1 MYYVDMP
8 SQEEIGLLN
17 AIRSQACVSIYLPT
31 TPLTQE
37 VEQSRINLGNLIKK
51 SAAQLSDIGLDK
63 KKIAAL
69 EEQFAELLEDDG
81 FWAHQAN
88 TLAIF
93 ATPDSLRTYRLANK
107 LTEAVEVSDRFHII
121 PLLRAVTFS
130 QAAYVLALSENAVR
144 LVEVSADLP
153 ARELDVPNLP
163 LNLEDVSG
171 AAVNK
176 NYSGTG
182 HRHGSQGESF
192 HLPRYLRLIDAALRP
207 VVQGSDKP
215 LILATTKS
223 LESVFR
229 SISIIPAV
237 AETITGNPERLSAAD
252 LADAARPV
260 LDTYYASLI
269 KEFHA
274 LYDIRSGQQR
284 TTTDISDAAR
294 LATFGGIDK
303 LLIDIDSIVD
313 GFIDEETGEV
323 SFGKEGGDA
332 KNYGIIDEIAG
343 RALRTG
349 AKVMAVRQ
357 DDIPGRQQLA
367 VISRYPI

>member
-8 SQEEIGLLN
+8 SQQEIGLLN
-17 AIRSQACVSIYLPT
+17 STRSDACVSIYLPT

-37 VEQSRINLGNLIKK
+37 IEKSRIHLGNLLKK
-51 SAAQLSDIGLDK
+51 ATAQLESAGFEKRKL
-63 KKIAAL
+63 ASL
-69 EEQFAELLEDDG
+69 EEQFQHLLDDDV
-81 FWAHQAN
+81 FWAYQAN
-88 TLAIF
+88 SLAIF
-93 ATPDSLRTYRLANK
+93 ATPDAIRTYRLANK
-107 LTEAVEVSDRFHII
+107 LAEAVEVSDRFHII

-144 LVEVSADLP
+144 VIEVSADLP
-153 ARELDVPNLP
+153 AQELEIPNMP
-163 LNLEDVSG
+163 LNAEEVSNR
-171 AAVNK
+171 ATNK
-176 NYSGTG
+176 NYTGTG

-215 LILATTKS
+215 LILATTKQ
-223 LESVFR
+223 LENLFR
-229 SISIIPAV
+229 SISVIPAV
-237 AETITGNPERLSAAD
+237 DEAITGNPERLSASE

-260 LDTYYASLI
+260 LDVYYAELV
-269 KEFHA
+269 KAFHA
-274 LYDIRSGQQR
+274 LYEERSGQQR

-303 LLIDIDSIVD
+303 LLIDMDSVVD

-323 SFGKEGGDA
+323 SFGAEGDA
-332 KNYGIIDEIAG
+332 QNYSIIDEIAG

-349 AKVMAVRQ
+349 AKVMAVRK
-357 DDIPGRQQLA
+357 DDIPGHQQLA
-367 VISRYPI
+367 AILRYPI